1 MSNPLNV
8 QSHSPVSAP
17 LRLGA
22 GLALFGATAVL
33 AMASATAQV
42 AAGFTGA
49 DASGSTSSERASC
62 MAGKTQQAR
71 DTCLTEVRNAAADKQ
86 SGKIDSQPLDSYA
99 ANRMKRCETFQ
110 PGTEDRAACIARM
123 QGEGEASGNVAG
135 GGVVRE
141 VETIVLPASGRVR
154 IEPKTAD
161 PVLLVPVR
169 GGGS

>member
-8 QSHSPVSAP
+8 QAHSPASAP

-22 GLALFGATAVL
+22 GLALFGATALL
-33 AMASATAQV
+33 AMTAATAQV

-49 DASGSTSSERASC
+49 DGSGSTSSERASC
-62 MAGKTQQAR
+62 MAGKTQQDRA
-71 DTCLTEVRNAAADKQ
+71 TCLEETRNASADKRA
-86 SGKIDSQPLDSYA
+86 GKIDSQPLDAYT

-110 PGTEDRAACIARM
+110 AGTEDRAACVARM

-169 GGGS
+169 TGP